1 MGHCN
6 SPAQFG
12 SDSGFCGDHPRFAE
26 ADTQC
31 SSANLKRTRSIS
43 ATAWVLAAFL
53 QIYKTFLSPFFGGA
67 CKYQPSCSNY
77 ALEAI
82 KMHGAARGSILA
94 VKRLG
99 RCRPFKQG
107 GLDPVPSVDEL
118 NRVGLR
124 SGEPEL
130 LQ

>member
-12 SDSGFCGDHPRFAE
+12 SDGGFCVDHARPAE
-26 ADTQC
+26 VDSQLW
-31 SSANLKRTRSIS
+31 SAKLSPTRSIS
-43 ATAWVLAAFL
+43 AMAWVLVAFL
-53 QIYKTFLSPFFGGA
+53 QTYKTFLSPFFGGA

-77 ALEAI
+77 ALDAI
-82 KMHGAARGSILA
+82 KMHGAGRGVILA
-94 VKRLG
+94 LKRLG
-99 RCRPFKQG
+99 RCRPFRQG
-107 GLDPVPSVDEL
+107 GFDPVPSVDEL